1 MTYAEAAAYLE
12 GLKPGG
18 MKMGLARME
27 RILALCG
34 NPERSLRT
42 VHIAGTN
49 GKGSTARM
57 IQSICTAAGYRTG
70 LYTSPE
76 VTGLRDTITLDGEP
90 IPEADFAQ
98 LAAVLRTHAE
108 DMGETGGLSAFEA
121 TTAIALLYFA
131 QRQTDI
137 CVIECGLGGRDDATN
152 VIPAPLAAVLTP
164 IALDHTA
171 MLGATIEEI
180 AANKCG
186 IMKPPCAVVCAPG
199 QMPEALGVILER
211 AAQLG
216 LTVHIPNSA
225 GAPVRKAE
233 LGCTAFVQGGKL
245 YTIPLTGVFQRD
257 NALTA
262 IETVNCLRG
271 QGFSIAED
279 AVQRGLA
286 GAVLP
291 CRQEVLR
298 RQPLVMMDGAHNP
311 HGVAQL
317 AETLRQQ
324 AAHEDLTLLI
334 GMLRDKDTAACVRL
348 LEPYCRR
355 VVCCTPENPRALP
368 AAELAAQFSAD
379 TPVRVCPDPCTA
391 LTEAREWRSEAGLL
405 IAGSF
410 YLCATL
416 RPRLI
421 GIV

>member
-1 MTYAEAAAYLE
+1 MNYAEAAAYLE

-57 IQSICTAAGYRTG
+57 IQSICTAAGHRTG

-90 IPEADFAQ
+90 IAEEEFAQ
-98 LAAVLRTHAE
+98 LADMLRAHAE
-108 DMGETGGLSAFEA
+108 DMGEAGGLSAFEA

-131 QRQTDI
+131 RRQADI

-164 IALDHTA
+164 LALDHTA
-171 MLGATIEEI
+171 MLGGTIGEI

-186 IMKPPCAVVCAPG
+186 ILKPPCAVVCAPG
-199 QMPEALGVILER
+199 QTPEALGVILEH

-216 LTVHIPNSA
+216 LTVYIPNSA
-225 GAPVRKAE
+225 SAPVRAAE
-233 LGCTAFVQGGKL
+233 LGRTAFAYGGGL
-245 YTIPLTGVFQRD
+245 YTLPLTGVFQRD

-262 IETVNCLRG
+262 IETVNCLRR
-271 QGFSIAED
+271 QGITVAED

-317 AETLRQQ
+317 AETLRQHT
-324 AAHEDLTLLI
+324 AHEDLTLLI

-348 LEPYCRR
+348 LEPHCRR

-379 TPVRVCPDPCTA
+379 IPVRICPNPHAA
-391 LTEAREWRSEAGLL
+391 LTEAQQWRPEAGLL
-405 IAGSF
+405 VAGSF

-416 RPRLI
+416 RPGLI

>member
-1 MTYAEAAAYLE
+1 MTYAEAAAYLYS
-12 GLKPGG
+12 LKPGG
-18 MKMGLARME
+18 MKMGLARMQ

-34 NPERSLRT
+34 NPERSLKT

-57 IQSICTAAGYRTG
+57 MQSICTAAGYRTG

-76 VTGLRDTITLDGEP
+76 VTGLRDTVTINGEP
-90 IPEADFAQ
+90 IPETDFAQ
-98 LAAVLRTHAE
+98 LTDELRAHAG
-108 DMGETGGLSAFEA
+108 DMGEAGGLSAFEA
-121 TTAIALLYFA
+121 ATAIALLYFA
-131 QRQTDI
+131 REHTDL

-152 VIPAPLAAVLTP
+152 VIPAPLVAVLTP

-171 MLGATIEEI
+171 MLGSTVEEI

-199 QMPEALGVILER
+199 QGPEALGVILER

-216 LTVHIPNSA
+216 LTVYIPNSA
-225 GAPVRKAE
+225 GAPVREAVP
-233 LGCTAFVQGGKL
+233 GRTSFVQGGRL
-245 YTIPLTGVFQRD
+245 YTVPLTGVFQRD

-262 IETVNCLRG
+262 IETVNCLRR
-271 QGFSIAED
+271 QGFLITEE
-279 AVQRGLA
+279 AVQQGLA
-286 GAVLP
+286 DAVLP

-324 AAHEDLTLLI
+324 AAGEDLTLLI

-348 LEPYCRR
+348 LQPYCRR

-368 AAELAAQFSAD
+368 AAELAAQFSPGI
-379 TPVRVCPDPCTA
+379 PVRVCPEPRAA
-391 LTEAREWRSEAGLL
+391 LTMAREWQPKAGLL
-405 IAGSF
+405 VAGSF

-416 RPRLI
+416 RPGLI